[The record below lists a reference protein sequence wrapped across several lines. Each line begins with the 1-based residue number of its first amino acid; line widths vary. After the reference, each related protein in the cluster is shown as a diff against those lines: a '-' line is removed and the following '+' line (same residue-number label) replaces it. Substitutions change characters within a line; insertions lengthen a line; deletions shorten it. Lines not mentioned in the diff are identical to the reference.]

1 LHYDGVLSSVKARRN
16 KSPQKLLGEAVRT
29 RRLEMDVSQEKLAEM
44 VEVHRNY
51 VGKVER
57 GEQNLTIET
66 LVRFADTFKCKP
78 SELLTE
84 AGL

>member
-1 LHYDGVLSSVKARRN
+1 MLGSAIRERRD
-16 KSPQKLLGEAVRT
+16 E
-29 RRLEMDVSQEKLAEM
+29 LEVSQEQLAEM
-44 VEVHRNY
+44 IGVHRNY
-51 VGKVER
+51 VGTIER

-78 SELLTE
+78 SELLDE